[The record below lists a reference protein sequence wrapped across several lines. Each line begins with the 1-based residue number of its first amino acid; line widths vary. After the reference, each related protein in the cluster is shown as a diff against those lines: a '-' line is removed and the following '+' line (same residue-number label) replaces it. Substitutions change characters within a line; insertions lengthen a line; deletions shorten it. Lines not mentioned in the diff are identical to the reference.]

1 MADERLVEKVKDI
14 IADIFSVLP
23 EDLKE
28 ESTIESFGGDSCD
41 DIELVVELEEAFGIE
56 IEDAIAKDFK
66 TVADVVRCV
75 EEKISAKRGG
85 L

>member
-1 MADERLVEKVKDI
+1 MAGWVEIKNSNGERVWVENRVRSHARCKYCGAV
-14 IADIFSVLP
+14 IFWG
-23 EDLKE
+23 
-28 ESTIESFGGDSCD
+28 TTD
-41 DIELVVELEEAFGIE
+41 DIELVVELEEAFGVE